1 MDNLINHNLTE
12 KKNNFGKKYNKL
24 SLEREI
30 SFLNEKRRTEN
41 NISQYINK
49 INKNINLVK
58 TRNSS
63 LNKIQ
68 KKRIF
73 SPLTD
78 NLNFQKSQI
87 NIYNMNLN
95 RIKSYDKIIN
105 NALHLSLNNDLL
117 KNKLEKKK
125 KFNHTKSYSLD
136 KNTFSNKYFLR
147 NFIEKKE
154 RIKEKEKKTG
164 KNRKGIKNSM
174 IKRNNTSINKEYT
187 NEIKKKKYEKNPKKF
202 SGEFSINNSCEKLKE
217 NLNLNDI
224 NSENLN
230 FEKNLTPITKEKEEL
245 EKEILSIIKSNNDI
259 FKEEMHFINLKNNI
273 NFENNILLNSNQK
286 LTIISEKKSA
296 EESIKTTN
304 SNQNFKKLN
313 VHEINENNSKFPL
326 IQFNLFNL
334 YFKSRSQI
342 KENLIQILNNL
353 KIKFRNDKKN
363 KFKFFCEKKLFFIFE
378 VSIIQS
384 YLNDASIL
392 KFKFVKGFITQYNE
406 IIDKICIKLNKFI

>member
-1 MDNLINHNLTE
+1 
-12 KKNNFGKKYNKL
+12 
-24 SLEREI
+24 
-30 SFLNEKRRTEN
+30 
-41 NISQYINK
+41 
-49 INKNINLVK
+49 
-58 TRNSS
+58 
-63 LNKIQ
+63 
-68 KKRIF
+68 
-73 SPLTD
+73 
-78 NLNFQKSQI
+78 
-87 NIYNMNLN
+87 
-95 RIKSYDKIIN
+95 
-105 NALHLSLNNDLL
+105 
-117 KNKLEKKK
+117 
-125 KFNHTKSYSLD
+125 
-136 KNTFSNKYFLR
+136 
-147 NFIEKKE
+147 
-154 RIKEKEKKTG
+154 
-164 KNRKGIKNSM
+164 M
-174 IKRNNTSINKEYT
+174 IKRVNTSINKEYT

-202 SGEFSINNSCEKLKE
+202 SCEFSINNSYEKLKE

-273 NFENNILLNSNQK
+273 NFQNNFLLNSNQK

-313 VHEINENNSKFPL
+313 VHEINEYNSKFPL

-406 IIDKICIKLNKFI
+406 IIEKICVKLNKFI